1 MKKAWK
7 FVVPGVCILVV
18 VITFYMIFDIKYKV
32 EEENYGTND
41 IAVEEEFID
50 EENIVNPGNEAVSN
64 EVTNSL
70 ENSQNIVEDDNIV
83 LEQEDKLSTTNQ
95 EKAIELV
102 KQYWGE
108 DSTVY
113 FTNEGVNSN
122 GEYTVAVRQK
132 TSTAVKD
139 YFKVNLET
147 KKVEIDY

>member
-7 FVVPGVCILVV
+7 FVVPGVCVFVII
-18 VITFYMIFDIKYKV
+18 ITFNMLYDMQQRI
-32 EEENYGTND
+32 EEENYGTDD
-41 IAVEEEFID
+41 IAVEENIID
-50 EENIVNPGNEAVSN
+50 EENKINSENEAVSN
-64 EVTNSL
+64 DFTNSL
-70 ENSQNIVEDDNIV
+70 ENSQNIIEDDNVV
-83 LEQEDKLSTTNQ
+83 LEQDDKLSTTNQ

-147 KKVEIDY
+147 KKVEIEY

>member
-1 MKKAWK
+1 MRKALK
-7 FVVPGVCILVV
+7 FIVPGVCILVV
-18 VITFYMIFDIKYKV
+18 TITFNMIYDIQQKIEEKKYGTDNIYV
-32 EEENYGTND
+32 EENV
-41 IAVEEEFID
+41 IQ
-50 EENIVNPGNEAVSN
+50 EENIVTEEN
-64 EVTNSL
+64 EVMNNEITNETL
-70 ENSQNIVEDDNIV
+70 GSQNIVEDDNIV
-83 LEQEDKLSTTNQ
+83 SEEKDKLSTTNQ

-108 DSTVY
+108 DNTVY